1 MKLSTTQILLYII
14 FIISVIVISYYY
26 TNCNSKIN
34 NINNNTINT
43 IENFNNGKLTLEEQ
57 KIDNELE
64 RMNINDIE
72 VKTKLIN
79 YLTDLQKLLKTTE
92 TIDAPI
98 SINNNGNICDNWGMY
113 ADGKYKH
120 NNNNCIKIN
129 NSRQRKCLRNN
140 ILTSCS
146 NYYKDGEI
154 ESMLKIDTKQIMDTV
169 KYNIFTRLREL
180 KINLSKYNDDID
192 NVLSDLISKRNLE
205 NQQLYFIDY
214 NNKNLTD
221 KQILF
226 DKTNKEYE
234 KAENDVNINKVQ
246 FQDFLV
252 KKESVR
258 KQLDTYYTYTK
269 WLIIFLIIV
278 GLLNFMF
285 SDILE

>member
-34 NINNNTINT
+34 NINNNIINT

-92 TIDAPI
+92 TMDAPI

>member
-1 MKLSTTQILLYII
+1 MKLSAIQILLYII

-26 TNCNSKIN
+26 TNCNSNIN
-34 NINNNTINT
+34 NINK
-43 IENFNNGKLTLEEQ
+43 IEPFYANGKLTLEEQ

-92 TIDAPI
+92 TMDAPI

-113 ADGKYKH
+113 DDGKYKH

-129 NSRQRKCLRNN
+129 NSRQRKCLSNN

-169 KYNIFTRLREL
+169 KYNIFTRLIREL
-180 KINLSKYNDDID
+180 KINLSKHNDDID
-192 NVLSDLISKRNLE
+192 NANDTDSD
-205 NQQLYFIDY
+205 
-214 NNKNLTD
+214 
-221 KQILF
+221 
-226 DKTNKEYE
+226 
-234 KAENDVNINKVQ
+234 
-246 FQDFLV
+246 
-252 KKESVR
+252 
-258 KQLDTYYTYTK
+258 
-269 WLIIFLIIV
+269 
-278 GLLNFMF
+278 
-285 SDILE
+285 